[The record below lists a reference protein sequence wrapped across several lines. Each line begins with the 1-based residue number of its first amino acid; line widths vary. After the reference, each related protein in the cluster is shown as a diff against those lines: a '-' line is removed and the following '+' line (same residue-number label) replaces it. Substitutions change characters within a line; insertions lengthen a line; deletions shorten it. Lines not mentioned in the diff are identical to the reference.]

1 MNLLEECSR
10 EIIKDGRPVLLAT
23 SVSPSIYILSP
34 NYSQLYAA
42 TSNDNHHANEQ
53 YCNKNNAEVR
63 EIFTSNKTVTT
74 QILIWNVLQVNEYNF
89 INEKETYNSNHSFTL
104 LNEKPVAHILKY
116 HQGVI
121 MSCNFDGNS
130 EEYLALTID
139 VRKLRLWKRSE
150 LPINDVDS
158 KQTNQM

>member
-1 MNLLEECSR
+1 MKTTIDKSNS
-10 EIIKDGRPVLLAT
+10 VLLAT
-23 SVSPSIYILSP
+23 SISPSVYILSP

-63 EIFTSNKTVTT
+63 ETFTSNNTVTT
-74 QILIWNVLQVNEYNF
+74 QILIWNVLQVNGYNF

-116 HQGVI
+116 HQGAI
-121 MSCNFDGNS
+121 MSCNFGGIVKS
-130 EEYLALTID
+130 ILL
-139 VRKLRLWKRSE
+139 
-150 LPINDVDS
+150 
-158 KQTNQM
+158 